1 MPTALPTIL
10 AAYFAATNSHD
21 VHAMIALFSDT
32 AVVKDEGKEHRG
44 INAIRKWA
52 EGVIRQY
59 DLKVEPTGFTEAAG
73 KTVVTGTV
81 SGTFPGSPLQLQHA
95 FSFDREKI
103 SRLEIG

>member
-1 MPTALPTIL
+1 MPMTLPTLL
-10 AAYFAATNSHD
+10 ATYFAATNSHD
-21 VHAMIALFSDT
+21 VHTMIALFSDT
-32 AVVKDEGKEHRG
+32 AVVKDEGKEHQG

-52 EGVIRQY
+52 EEAIRQY
-59 DLKVEPTGFTEAAG
+59 DFKVEPTGVAEAAG

-95 FSFDREKI
+95 FSFDHGKI